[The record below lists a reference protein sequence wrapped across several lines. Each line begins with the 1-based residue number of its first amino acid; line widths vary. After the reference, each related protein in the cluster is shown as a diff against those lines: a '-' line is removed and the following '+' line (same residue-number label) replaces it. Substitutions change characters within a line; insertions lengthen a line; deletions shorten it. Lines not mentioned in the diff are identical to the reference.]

1 MLSKI
6 CCYCYYTSM
15 CHKYQVTQYQ
25 CVLSMMSQSCS
36 LMLSLLSLKQTVYTL
51 LQEKS
56 GLAMLND
63 VLIEVATKEI
73 LPDTGKSRASKY

>member
-1 MLSKI
+1 MI
-6 CCYCYYTSM
+6 
-15 CHKYQVTQYQ
+15 
-25 CVLSMMSQSCS
+25 
-36 LMLSLLSLKQTVYTL
+36 SLLSLKQTVYTL

-73 LPDTGKSRASKY
+73 LPDAGKSRASKYPSES